1 MKTHTVPQM
10 NPGHGDCNYNEYP
23 RHFEAVASFCP
34 SVPSGSGC
42 LLSLPFRSSNQGGN
56 VKVMMREVTLADDL
70 IMFMVCD

>member
-10 NPGHGDCNYNEYP
+10 NPGHGDCNYSEYP
-23 RHFEAVASFCP
+23 RHLRRLLA
-34 SVPSGSGC
+34 SVPQFHQVSGC
-42 LLSLPFRSSNQGGN
+42 LLSLPFHSSNQGGN